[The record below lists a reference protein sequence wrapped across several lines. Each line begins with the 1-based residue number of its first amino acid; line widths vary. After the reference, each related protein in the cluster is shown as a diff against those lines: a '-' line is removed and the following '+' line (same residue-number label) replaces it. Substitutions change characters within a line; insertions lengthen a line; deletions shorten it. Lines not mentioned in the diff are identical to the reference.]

1 MTRPRNRRISRYS
14 SAPKAEEIDEIYSL
28 FNSDDDFNV
37 NIEERK
43 ALLKQRAR
51 IRKQSQTSRQR
62 NESTSSDI
70 IECEEIVVEK
80 QNSNSPQIETK
91 EPVKQTNS
99 PKDLKQFESN
109 KKDENSFE
117 PSVKSKSIKWGLSS
131 STIPPPIN
139 FKDIITEEEKTI
151 KELTKLTKLKSN
163 SYVNNTKTTPNS
175 KKSNISP
182 IPIPRSS
189 QYFQNNCPNLNS
201 SPNDYESNSPK
212 SFAAMAVSP
221 PKLNPN
227 PWKKIES
234 VSPNTS
240 MTTSFLSTYPKIE
253 AISIRDIVRAEE
265 DKLQN
270 LKSLEAKPLHI
281 ISIEDKAIEE
291 LLNYYKAKD
300 NAEEYIVVERVLL
313 DPKAIAAPVWKRH
326 Q

>member
-1 MTRPRNRRISRYS
+1 M
-14 SAPKAEEIDEIYSL
+14 

-62 NESTSSDI
+62 NESTSSDV
-70 IECEEIVVEK
+70 IECEEIVEK
-80 QNSNSPQIETK
+80 QNLNSPQIEIK
-91 EPVKQTNS
+91 ENVKQTNFS
-99 PKDLKQFESN
+99 KDFKQFESN
-109 KKDENSFE
+109 KKDENSIE
-117 PSVKSKSIKWGLSS
+117 PSVKSKTIKWGLSS

-139 FKDIITEEEKTI
+139 FKDIITQEEQTI

-163 SYVNNTKTTPNS
+163 SYVNSTKTTPNS
-175 KKSNISP
+175 KNSNISP

-189 QYFQNNCPNLNS
+189 QSFQNNSPNFNS

-221 PKLNPN
+221 PKLNSN

-253 AISIRDIVRAEE
+253 AISLRDIVRAEQ
-265 DKLQN
+265 DMLQN